1 MRTVPVLTG
10 AEAAR
15 LIGDSAVI
23 TISSSSGLGCPDAVL
38 KAIGQQ
44 YAETGAPANLTT
56 LHPIA
61 AGDMYGIKGIDHL
74 CRPGQLRRV
83 LAGSYPS
90 GSSKLDPPLIRGLIH
105 NDQIQAFNIPS
116 GVLFQM
122 HRAAST
128 GQPGVLTEVGL
139 GTYADPRL
147 EGAKMNAVTED
158 FVQLMK
164 IDGNDYLFYPAV
176 KVDVAIIRATA
187 ADPYGNLSYEE
198 ECSTL
203 GALDQAYAA
212 HNNGGIVIAQVKR
225 LSDAPLPT
233 QAVRIPGILV
243 DAIVVDPDQMQTT
256 QTFYDPALSG
266 EMHRDLD
273 DIEPVGFGLE
283 KVIARRAAAELQ
295 VNAIVNLGFGISAAI
310 PRVLLEEGHAED
322 VTWVIEQGAVGGF
335 PATGFAFGCA
345 LNPQALVQSADQFT
359 LLQGG
364 GFDVAML
371 SFLEVSGAGDV
382 NVSYLAARPH
392 VTAGV
397 GGFSDIVTR
406 APKIVYSGYF
416 TAGKKD
422 IQITDGKLN
431 IVSDGTVAKFVPE
444 IAQISFSGEMAR
456 RRRQEVLYI
465 TERCVIELTED
476 GLTVIEIAP
485 GVDLERDVLGRSG
498 VPLLVRPDLQ
508 LMSPALFR
516 PEPMGLIL
524 SRKPSRIAH
533 LVRQSASNR

>member
-90 GSSKLDPPLIRGLIH
+90 GSSKLDPPLIRGLID